1 MENKLKKHMLE
12 NGQTTFKK
20 SKDGKNLRIVF
31 WKAKKVKA
39 YGTVFFLNGHREF
52 IEKYSETFQFF
63 LKIGFNVITQFFKR
77 VYLMQYLFCLR
88 MIPTVMY
95 LDVFYH
101 QGT

>member
-1 MENKLKKHMLE
+1 MKNKLKKHMLE

-63 LKIGFNVITQFFKR
+63 LKKGFNVITLIGEAGGFLTDHSLQDPESNIFLLQQNIKW
-77 VYLMQYLFCLR
+77 
-88 MIPTVMY
+88 T
-95 LDVFYH
+95 
-101 QGT
+101 

>member
-1 MENKLKKHMLE
+1 MKNKLKKHMLE
-12 NGQTTFKK
+12 NGQTTFKR

-63 LKIGFNVITQFFKR
+63 LKKLILASISASFMVK
-77 VYLMQYLFCLR
+77 
-88 MIPTVMY
+88 IPF
-95 LDVFYH
+95 L
-101 QGT
+101 